1 MAGADLVIDK
11 VRCMRS
17 TIGKYAQDF
26 VFDNTRR
33 KTPTLEALPKT
44 YLTVTAGFGRV
55 LVIMIHTRASSLCA
69 LILVPPRGA
78 SSIDDAR
85 TSL

>member
-26 VFDNTRR
+26 VFDNTRG

-44 YLTVTAGFGRV
+44 YLTV
-55 LVIMIHTRASSLCA
+55 M
-69 LILVPPRGA
+69 RG
-78 SSIDDAR
+78 SGECS
-85 TSL
+85 